1 MTSNWLDTLEREAAG
16 LLPPEVY
23 AWAAGG
29 SGFEDA
35 LKRNRA
41 AWSRITLRPDALV
54 DVSRVDLRTTLLG
67 EPFDS
72 PIAIAPSG
80 YHGLAHPDAE
90 RATADGAA
98 KSGSLMVLSSRA
110 SIRLEEIGLP
120 AGRWWFQSYVL
131 KDRSL
136 TEQMVLRARE
146 LGARAVVLTVDAPVL
161 APRRQSRNSALIPQA
176 VLEVNTG
183 PVADPELLEPAPD
196 LTGRD
201 ISWLH
206 EVSGLPVVVK
216 GVLRGDTAQ
225 RCVEA
230 GAAAVW
236 VSNHGGRQLDAA
248 VATADALGEV
258 VDAVAAVS
266 AGTEVYVDGGISTGV
281 DALRALA
288 LGARGVFVGRPVV
301 WGLAVNGASGVAD
314 VMNRYVEE
322 LVLAMRLCGRDRVP
336 TLGRDLLGGNP
347 TGSDPLPLRR

>member
-1 MTSNWLDTLEREAAG
+1 MTSNWLDSLEREAAG
-16 LLPPEVY
+16 LLSPEVY

-35 LKRNRA
+35 VKRNGS
-41 AWSRITLRPDALV
+41 AWSRCALRPDALV
-54 DVSRVDLRTTLLG
+54 DVSQVDLGTTLLG
-67 EPFDS
+67 ERFDT

-80 YHGLAHPDAE
+80 YHGLAHPEAE
-90 RATADGAA
+90 RATAAGATKA
-98 KSGSLMVLSSRA
+98 GSLMVLSSRA
-110 SIRLEEIGLP
+110 SLRLEEIALP

-131 KDRSL
+131 KDRAL
-136 TEQMVLRARE
+136 TEQMVVRARD

-161 APRRQSRNSALIPQA
+161 APRRQSRNSALVPQA

-183 PVADPELLEPAPD
+183 PVADPQSLEPAPD
-196 LTGRD
+196 LTERD
-201 ISWLH
+201 ITWLH

-225 RCVEA
+225 HCVDA

-258 VDAVAAVS
+258 VDAVG

-281 DALRALA
+281 DALRGLA

-301 WGLAVNGASGVAD
+301 WGLTVNGAAGVAD
-314 VMNRYVEE
+314 VLARYVEE
-322 LVLAMRLCGRDRVP
+322 LVLAMRLCGRDRVSG
-336 TLGRDLLGGNP
+336 LARDLLAG
-347 TGSDPLPLRR
+347 DPLPLRR

>member
-16 LLPPEVY
+16 LLPPDVY

-35 LKRNRA
+35 LKRNRS

-54 DVSRVDLRTTLLG
+54 DVSRVDLSTTLLG
-67 EPFDS
+67 ERFDA
-72 PIAIAPSG
+72 PLAIAPSG
-80 YHGLAHPDAE
+80 YHGLTHPEAE
-90 RATADGAA
+90 RATADGAT

-110 SIRLEEIGLP
+110 SLRLEEIGLP
-120 AGRWWFQSYVL
+120 SGRWWFQSYVL
-131 KDRSL
+131 KDRAL
-136 TEQMVLRARE
+136 TEQMVVRARA

-161 APRRQSRNSALIPQA
+161 APRRQSRNSALVPQA

-183 PVADPELLEPAPD
+183 PVTDPEMLEPAPD
-196 LTGRD
+196 LTERD
-201 ISWLH
+201 IAGLH
-206 EVSGLPVVVK
+206 EISGLPVVVK
-216 GVLRGDTAQ
+216 GVLRGDTAR
-225 RCVEA
+225 RCVDA

-248 VATADALGEV
+248 VSTADALGEV
-258 VDAVAAVS
+258 VDAVGAD
-266 AGTEVYVDGGISTGV
+266 TEVYVDGGISTGV

-301 WGLAVNGASGVAD
+301 WGLAVNGATGVAD

-322 LVLAMRLCGRDRVP
+322 LVLAMRLCGRSQVSA
-336 TLGRDLLGGNP
+336 LGRDLLG
-347 TGSDPLPLRR
+347 